1 MLKMMTLVLGLLCAT
16 LAQAEQLKRFT
27 SEKGVAYDIHYIAFT
42 STFLQPEIAKQ
53 YKLMRSQ
60 AIGIVNVSVLK
71 HEADGKQTP
80 VGAVIEGMVT
90 NDIQQQNFL
99 GFQQIIENPA
109 IYYLAQTQF
118 REGEVL
124 TFDLSVYPEGE
135 RVPFKLRFSQT
146 FYND

>member
-1 MLKMMTLVLGLLCAT
+1 MLKMVALVFGFFCAT
-16 LAQAEQLKRFT
+16 LAQAEQFKRFT
-27 SEKGVAYDIHYIAFT
+27 SESGKVYDVHYIAIT

-60 AIGIVNVSVLK
+60 AIGVVNVSVLK
-71 HEADGKQTP
+71 HEADGKKTA
-80 VGAVIEGMVT
+80 VGAVVEGMVT

-99 GFQQIIENPA
+99 GFQQVIENPA

-135 RVPFKLRFSQT
+135 RVPLKLRFTQT